1 MPRQLLSF
9 RLDVHEEEGVHP
21 ALLVVLVPRHQVRGW
36 RRLLAADLCL
46 MALTMSESPGLAPSR
61 SPACSAFS
69 LISFSRL
76 TCGISRYIY
85 NIYNIFIYLQYL

>member
-21 ALLVVLVPRHQVRGW
+21 ALLVVLVPRHQVRG

-85 NIYNIFIYLQYL
+85 DIYNIFIYLQYL